1 VCGFGLALFAAS
13 LLSVTAIG
21 LWVWSAWST
30 EETGPRAQRAQSLVV
45 VGFVGIAVGLAAASF
60 SCG

>member
-1 VCGFGLALFAAS
+1 M
-13 LLSVTAIG
+13 TAIG

-30 EETGPRAQRAQSLVV
+30 DVTGPRAQRAQTAVV
-45 VGFVGIAVGLAAASF
+45 VGFVGIAVGLAVASF